1 MVSQPTNY
9 RWMKMVNKILT
20 AAALICIAALV
31 PTQAFAFVTSVP
43 EIDGALSLQ
52 AIALMGGLVYLL
64 KRKK

>member
-1 MVSQPTNY
+1 MSKKT
-9 RWMKMVNKILT
+9 LT
-20 AAALICIAALV
+20 TVALLCVAALLPAH
-31 PTQAFAFVTSVP
+31 AFAVSSVP

>member
-1 MVSQPTNY
+1 
-9 RWMKMVNKILT
+9 MVNKILT

-31 PTQAFAFVTSVP
+31 PTQAFAATPVP